1 MISIFKKLLSKYRK
15 FLFGNYRGHVLSTTI
30 CGEIEKLEK
39 LKRKKVIKILD
50 FGSGFNPILIN
61 KIIKK
66 LTHKYKNTKFLAY
79 CYDFYTKKELK
90 IMNTNSNI
98 KFLNI
103 NSLSNNKV
111 NKFNFCLAID
121 VLHHIGLH
129 NSRKI
134 CEIVKKL
141 RKRSKFLIIKDHFQY
156 GFFSNMALIFMD
168 CFGNYGDNTK
178 IPRTYFTIKTFE
190 NFLSKMNLE
199 ELKRIDNKKYYKW
212 YCFYFNSSKLQ
223 FISIVK

>member
-1 MISIFKKLLSKYRK
+1 MLSRFKKLLSKYRK

-90 IMNTNSNI
+90 IMNINSNI

-111 NKFNFCLAID
+111 NKFDFCLLID
-121 VLHHIGLH
+121 VLHHIGFH
-129 NSRKI
+129 NSKKI
-134 CEIVKKL
+134 SEIVKKL
-141 RKRSKFLIIKDHFQY
+141 EKKSKFLVIKDHFQY

-168 CFGNYGDNTK
+168 YFGNYGDNTK

-212 YCFYFNSSKLQ
+212 YWFYFNSSKLQ

>member
-1 MISIFKKLLSKYRK
+1 MVSKFKKLLSKYRK
-15 FLFGNYRGHVLSTTI
+15 FLFSNYRGHVLSATI

-50 FGSGFNPILIN
+50 FGSGYNPIIIN
-61 KIIKK
+61 EIVKK
-66 LTHKYKNTKFLAY
+66 LTYKYKNTKFIAY
-79 CYDFYTKKELK
+79 CYDFYTARELK
-90 IMNTNSNI
+90 IMNTNPII
-98 KFLNI
+98 KFFNI

-121 VLHHIGLH
+121 VLHHIGLY

-134 CEIVKKL
+134 FEIVKKL
-141 RKRSKFLIIKDHFQY
+141 RKRFKFLIIKDHFQY

-168 CFGNYGDNTK
+168 YFGNYGDNTK

-190 NFLSKMNLE
+190 NFVSKLNLVE
-199 ELKRIDNKKYYKW
+199 IKRINDKKYYKW
-212 YCFYFNSSKLQ
+212 YWFYFNSKKLQ
-223 FISIVK
+223 FLSIVK

>member
-1 MISIFKKLLSKYRK
+1 MILKFKELLSKYRK

-39 LKRKKVIKILD
+39 LKRKRVIKILD

-134 CEIVKKL
+134 FEIVKKL

-168 CFGNYGDNTK
+168 YFGNYGDNTK

-212 YCFYFNSSKLQ
+212 YWFYFNSSKLQ

>member
-15 FLFGNYRGHVLSTTI
+15 FLFGNYRGHVLSATI
-30 CGEIEKLEK
+30 CDEIEKLEK

-98 KFLNI
+98 KFHNI

-111 NKFNFCLAID
+111 NKFNFCLVID

-129 NSRKI
+129 NNSKI
-134 CEIVKKL
+134 FEIIKKL
-141 RKRSKFLIIKDHFQY
+141 RKRSKFLIIKDHFQN
-156 GFFSNMALIFMD
+156 GFFSNLALIIMD
-168 CFGNYGDNTK
+168 FVGNYYHNIK

-212 YCFYFNSSKLQ
+212 YWFYFNSSKLQ

>member
-1 MISIFKKLLSKYRK
+1 MISRFKKLLSKYRK

-134 CEIVKKL
+134 FEIVKKL

-168 CFGNYGDNTK
+168 YFGN
-178 IPRTYFTIKTFE
+178 
-190 NFLSKMNLE
+190 
-199 ELKRIDNKKYYKW
+199 
-212 YCFYFNSSKLQ
+212 Q
-223 FISIVK
+223 